1 MSHGEQRLR
10 QIAIG
15 AAVLALLVAVLAVLV
30 VARRGGSPRAA
41 AVASR
46 RVRATYLARLSSSTV
61 VQGAAGVR
69 VEPTVAEA
77 LGLSDG
83 DTLLA
88 ISGRAVTRSA
98 DLGTVLD
105 ALDAL
110 HPSAWFVELGRDGDR
125 VIERWEIDGDLA
137 AARRAMPLDLAA
149 GAGAGASAGAG
160 SDPLIATV
168 TRIDARTYAVPH
180 ATVEAWL
187 ADPARVIAGVGA
199 ARHVT
204 NPDGPDGFELQA
216 LRPGS
221 VAAGLG
227 FQDGD
232 VIRAING
239 GALSSLDAIAPLIV
253 RGGRQISVDVQ
264 RHGAA
269 IILNYSIR

>member
-1 MSHGEQRLR
+1 MSYGEHRLR

-15 AAVLALLVAVLAVLV
+15 AAVLALLVAALAVLV
-30 VARRGGSPRAA
+30 VARRGSPRTA

-125 VIERWEIDGDLA
+125 VLERWEIDGDLA

-149 GAGAGASAGAG
+149 GPGA
-160 SDPLIATV
+160 DPLLATV

-239 GALSSLDAIAPLIV
+239 GALRSLDAIAPLIV
-253 RGGRQISVDVQ
+253 GSGRQISVDVQ